1 MKHRRLDAARKAASA
16 GFQRPNSE
24 PVNVF
29 KIGLTAL
36 QNDDVDA
43 AIKSASRLFI
53 LWLPR
58 QIFALLVD
66 LVELMMSWLPEI
78 EIVDVQPIFDG
89 LGGQLLYFLTV
100 FEFDYGLTA
109 IFTALIARFILRRI
123 PFIG

>member
-1 MKHRRLDAARKAASA
+1 MFQDLIDA
-16 GFQRPNSE
+16 F
-24 PVNVF
+24 
-29 KIGLTAL
+29 I
-36 QNDDVDA
+36 D
-43 AIKSASRLFI
+43 FI

-58 QIFALLVD
+58 QIFSLLVD

-78 EIVDVQPIFDG
+78 EIVDVQSIFDG